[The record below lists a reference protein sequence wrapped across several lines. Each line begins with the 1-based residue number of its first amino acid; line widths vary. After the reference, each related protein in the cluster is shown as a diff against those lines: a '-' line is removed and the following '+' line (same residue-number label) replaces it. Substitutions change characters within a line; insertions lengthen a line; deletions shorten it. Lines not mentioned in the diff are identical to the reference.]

1 MGDEVVLQWVNT
13 EDLLM
18 INQKLKDLDLV
29 QLVDSVSLAEGG
41 SEEQTIKNKEDNEAV
56 DDLEEG
62 DDAGEDFKE
71 AVDGHTEQDQ

>member
-1 MGDEVVLQWVNT
+1 MVLQWVNP

-18 INQKLKDLDLV
+18 INQKRKDLDLV

-62 DDAGEDFKE
+62 DAGEDFKE